1 MRHVKDLVPGAMT
14 AGHAHAEP
22 TPAPA
27 ALDPAAIQIVN
38 KLFADLQVIFTG
50 WRYSWPDN
58 AALAAAKRNW
68 VQAFMAAGIR
78 DERQIK
84 FGLDRCRLHTK
95 DFAPS
100 PGTFIEWCKP
110 APEALGCPDV
120 RTAYRMACRLAHPT
134 ADREGVHPA
143 VWHAACETGLHELR
157 ELPER
162 DSRPLFERNYGLTL
176 GMVERGQPL
185 REIPK
190 ALPEAV
196 SVPSTKERARSC
208 LAQMR
213 QGLLGAATA

>member
-143 VWHAACETGLHELR
+143 VWHAACETGLDVLR
-157 ELPER
+157 ELPEVR
-162 DSRPLFERNYGLTL
+162 SRPVFERAYSLTL
-176 GMVERGQPL
+176 ELVAKGVPL
-185 REIPK
+185 RELPK
-190 ALPEAV
+190 ALPASV
-196 SVPSTKERARSC
+196 SVPASPERVRDALAAIRS
-208 LAQMR
+208 
-213 QGLLGAATA
+213 GLLGVAV